1 MGLAER
7 RDSTVGRD
15 ARPLPLLYGI
25 THALK
30 KRNKEK
36 KSESEWPP
44 ENDDGVEEDG
54 DVGKSGVAERRRFHD
69 AKTCRRRRKTN
80 YTSEGL
86 NDVVAFWPDM
96 LLAI

>member
-36 KSESEWPP
+36 KSEWPP

-54 DVGKSGVAERRRFHD
+54 DVGKSGAAERRRFHD
-69 AKTCRRRRKTN
+69 AKKCRRRRKIN
-80 YTSEGL
+80 CTSERL
-86 NDVVAFWPDM
+86 DDVVAFWPDM